1 MRLAYCLLA
10 VFAFTIS
17 GQQPPTPQTFTL
29 SGVVIDAA
37 TQAGLPGAEVQVS
50 PVGKPQLIEN
60 VIADGTGRFTF
71 NNLFAGKYSLS
82 AAHAGYLSETF
93 QQHGGYSTG
102 IAVGANLSSTDLVF
116 PLYRGAVISGFVT
129 DQDNE
134 PVPNAQIQLLRESVV
149 GGLRTVTRGGWAT
162 TGNDGHYSTQ
172 ALQPGAYFLGVTAQ
186 PWYAQ
191 QYMAVGSRTHVE
203 TDGSNKLDVAYP
215 VTYYPGV
222 TDDRS
227 AAALK
232 LSPGSHI
239 EANIE
244 LTAVPASHITVERS
258 NGANINARLQI
269 ANRWGV
275 PMLARSIYFSQQ
287 GQLFSVAPGRYRV
300 VAGWRDATGRHSTQR
315 VLNVQGNLTI
325 DPRSIADDR
334 VIAATVQDSTG
345 TPDLRPGS
353 LALRDLNTSQVWPA
367 MISKNEGIRWPADE
381 LTATRYEL
389 VLNRPED
396 AYIDQVSATNA
407 RVTSRTIELGPSGPV
422 QLKITLARGQASM
435 HGRVEQNGKP
445 VPAAMV
451 LLLRDDFA
459 YAPSLIRRDQSDSD
473 GTFSLS
479 NIVPGRYTLLA
490 LPVNEDLEYA
500 RAEIMQPF
508 LASGKKLT
516 IERDMHYEEA
526 AQLTG
531 SVP

>member
-1 MRLAYCLLA
+1 MRLACCLL
-10 VFAFTIS
+10 VSAFIAS
-17 GQQPPTPQTFTL
+17 GQQPSAPQTFTL
-29 SGVVIDAA
+29 SGTVVDAA
-37 TQAGLPGAEVQVS
+37 TQTALPGAEVQVS

-82 AAHAGYLSETF
+82 SAHAGYLSETF

-102 IAVGANLSSTDLVF
+102 IAVGANLSSKDLVF
-116 PLYRGAVISGFVT
+116 PLHRGAVISGFVT

-134 PVPNAQIQLLRESVV
+134 PVPNAQIELLRESVV
-149 GGLRTVTRGGWAT
+149 GGLRTVTRGGWST

-172 ALQPGAYFLGVTAQ
+172 ALRPGIYFLGVVAQ

-215 VTYYPGV
+215 ITYYPGV

-227 AAALK
+227 AAALQ
-232 LSPGSHI
+232 LTPGSRI
-239 EANIE
+239 EANIA
-244 LTAVPASHITVERS
+244 LTAVPAAHVTFERS
-258 NGANINARLQI
+258 NGANLNARLQI

-275 PMLARSIYFSQQ
+275 PMLTRSMYFSQQ

-315 VLNVQGNLTI
+315 VLNVQGSLTI
-325 DPRSIADDR
+325 DPRSMADDR
-334 VIAATVQDSTG
+334 VIAATVQEKTG
-345 TPDLRPGS
+345 IPDLPRGS
-353 LALRDLNTSQVWPA
+353 LVLRDLNTSQVWPA
-367 MISKNEGIRWPADE
+367 MISKNEGIRWSADE

-389 VLNRPED
+389 ILSGPED
-396 AYIDQVSATNA
+396 TYIDQVSATNA

-435 HGRVEQNGKP
+435 HGKVEQNGRP
-445 VPAAMV
+445 VAAAMV
-451 LLLRDDFA
+451 LLLREDFA

-479 NIVPGRYTLLA
+479 NIVPGHYTLLA
-490 LPVNEDLEYA
+490 LPTNEDLEYA
-500 RAEIMQPF
+500 RADVMQPF
-508 LASGKKLT
+508 LGSAKKLT
-516 IERDMHYEEA
+516 IERDMHYEETI
-526 AQLTG
+526 QLTG
-531 SVP
+531 SLP